1 MGLDLH
7 AKFLVSSTIL
17 TSFRERG
24 GGVIPPPPLKANP
37 LNSPPRLGLIPL
49 GLKAAA
55 SATDTTMHKKK
66 FGSGVTKLTISNE
79 EMNIMK
85 IVRSLEESGLLIK
98 GVTETIKSEAK
109 EQKGGFLG
117 MSLGT
122 LGASLLRNLLTGNS
136 TIKGSEGTIRAGKKI

>member
-1 MGLDLH
+1 
-7 AKFLVSSTIL
+7 
-17 TSFRERG
+17 
-24 GGVIPPPPLKANP
+24 
-37 LNSPPRLGLIPL
+37 
-49 GLKAAA
+49 
-55 SATDTTMHKKK
+55 MHKKK

-85 IVRSLEESGLLIK
+85 IVKSFEESGLLIK

-136 TIKGSEGTIRAGKKI
+136 TTKGSEGTIRAGKKF